1 MHHFPAFLF
10 CLFSYAHEGSFK
22 FCEVAQSLD
31 LNAVLFLFQ
40 VDSWL
45 RQGEHLWRP
54 IVGLPRSRQGTSVE
68 GLIRQHLKLGFEC
81 YEIKLEPQV
90 VVEDGP
96 FPN

>member
-1 MHHFPAFLF
+1 M
-10 CLFSYAHEGSFK
+10 
-22 FCEVAQSLD
+22 
-31 LNAVLFLFQ
+31 
-40 VDSWL
+40 
-45 RQGEHLWRP
+45 
-54 IVGLPRSRQGTSVE
+54 GLPRSRQGTSVE